1 MNGAPVFRGAGT
13 ALVTPMK
20 SDLSVD
26 YRALGELIDI
36 QTNAGIK
43 ALVVCGTTGEAATLS
58 EAEKAEITDFAV
70 RRTSG
75 KAAVIAGTGS
85 NDTAAA
91 IRMTIA
97 AEKAGAD
104 AVLAITPYY
113 NRTTREGLI
122 RHYEAICS
130 STALP
135 VIAYSVPSRG
145 GMNIDPET
153 AKRLTRIPGIAGIK
167 EASGNM
173 AQITAIRAACGDSLP
188 VWSGS
193 DDITVP
199 ILSVGGCGVISVV
212 SNAKPDAVRMMCEAF
227 ETGDV
232 RTASEIQLRL
242 LPLIHSLFSK
252 VNPIPIK
259 KLLAE
264 RGLIEYVLRP
274 PLYPE

>member
-1 MNGAPVFRGAGT
+1 M
-13 ALVTPMK
+13 LVTLTEILALAEEKKCAVGAFNTPNLECITAVLRAAKKLNVPVILSHAEIHEPVAPLDVIGPVMLHFARAAKVPVCVHLDHCEDLDYMK
-20 SDLSVD
+20 
-26 YRALGELIDI
+26 RALELGFTSLGFSEHADTEIPVDW
-36 QTNAGIK
+36 NAYI
-43 ALVVCGTTGEAATLS
+43 
-58 EAEKAEITDFAV
+58 AEID
-70 RRTSG
+70 
-75 KAAVIAGTGS
+75 
-85 NDTAAA
+85 
-91 IRMTIA
+91 
-97 AEKAGAD
+97 
-104 AVLAITPYY
+104 
-113 NRTTREGLI
+113 
-122 RHYEAICS
+122 
-130 STALP
+130 
-135 VIAYSVPSRG
+135 
-145 GMNIDPET
+145 
-153 AKRLTRIPGIAGIK
+153 RLK
-167 EASGNM
+167 
-173 AQITAIRAACGDSLP
+173 AACGDSLP

-212 SNAKPDAVRMMCEAF
+212 SNAEPDAVRMMCEAF